1 MTKREMNLRIFQGR
15 DIPHVL
21 FQPRIEPWYDWH
33 RHFGTVPPLYGAMS
47 LLDLY
52 DDLDISMRYV
62 HYYTGMPDPVTVRYT
77 GAVRHTVESLSATQR
92 REVFSTPHGDLV
104 TMHHLT
110 VDNAWRAATFP
121 VKDLDGLRALAWL
134 YDNTEFHFSAEN
146 LAEGDAYMGD
156 RGVPQFWVPKS
167 PYQALCQAWMTLEDF
182 IYALVEHPGLVEAVM
197 ERIDASYDALYEELT
212 SAKQVQIL
220 NFGENVHASLLS
232 PQYFEDYLV
241 PFWEKRSGQL
251 RASGI
256 FTYMHLDGHF
266 RTLLPYLKDLPFDGL
281 EALTPLPQG
290 DVTLEE
296 MRDAIGD
303 KILLDGIPALLF
315 MDDYSMEQ
323 LAQCVEKVV
332 AYFAPRLVLGI
343 SDEIPQ
349 GVGEQGIEKV
359 RWVSEYCRRCVPSAL

>member
-1 MTKREMNLRIFQGR
+1 MNKREMNLRIFQR
-15 DIPHVL
+15 LDVPHIL

-33 RHFGTVPPLYGAMS
+33 RHFNTLPERYRAMT

-62 HYYTGMPDPVTVRYT
+62 HYFTGMPDPVIVQY
-77 GAVRHTVESLSATQR
+77 GPAVPHVLEDVSPTKR

-110 VDNAWRAATFP
+110 VDNVWRAASFP
-121 VKDLDGLRALAWL
+121 VKNVDNLRALAWL
-134 YDNTEFHFSAEN
+134 YDNTEFHFSPDRFAQ
-146 LAEGDAYMGD
+146 GDAYIGD

-167 PYQALCQAWMTLEDF
+167 PYQALCQIWMTLENF
-182 IYALVEHPGLVEAVM
+182 IYALVEHPGLVEDVM
-197 ERIDASYDALYEELT
+197 RRIDASYDALYLEL
-212 SAKQVQIL
+212 SQADQVQIV

-232 PQYFEDYLV
+232 PRYFEDYLI
-241 PFWEKRSGQL
+241 PFWEKRSTQL
-251 RASGI
+251 RDAGI

-266 RTLLPYLKDLPFDGL
+266 RSLLPYLKHLPFDGL
-281 EALTPLPQG
+281 EALTPRPQG

-296 MRDAIGD
+296 IRDAIGD

-315 MDDYSMEQ
+315 MDDYAIDHIAE
-323 LAQCVEKVV
+323 CTETVI

-359 RWVSEYCRRCVPSAL
+359 RWISKYCTHGTATP